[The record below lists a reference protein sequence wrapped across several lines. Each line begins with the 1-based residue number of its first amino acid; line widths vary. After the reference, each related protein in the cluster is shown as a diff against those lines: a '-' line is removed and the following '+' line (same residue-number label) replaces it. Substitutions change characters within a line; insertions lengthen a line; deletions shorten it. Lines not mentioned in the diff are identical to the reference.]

1 MLFNPNNQMV
11 HMKRL
16 SILLAVLM
24 SANLGYSQTLPANA
38 KQGWTEKIRQE
49 QIDDYIKNAV
59 ESYKKTP

>member
-1 MLFNPNNQMV
+1 
-11 HMKRL
+11 MKRL

-49 QIDDYIKNAV
+49 QIDDCIKNAV